1 MSINHEKIKLLTDS
15 LSVEKNPEVKK
26 IIQTEIA
33 RLEATDY
40 DENSQD
46 KPKDLTGSDKSDA
59 LSKDFKD
66 YNGAKVFQ
74 SDKSKISADMK
85 KLLDREAEKKN
96 KNFFNVSEKKDKK
109 EIFVPAVIVK
119 DKERE
124 KFGKPPTP
132 NIPPDLSGSEEIV
145 VLNNKPIFGSAIIDD
160 KKGNFWYYSVKKG
173 VFLRLPN
180 NLGDLELAPRF
191 MLTDVLVSK
200 DDSLDSKDKE
210 DEKDKDKGKDKKEN
224 FDYAGFCSDRM
235 LVKTINGK
243 FNLTEDIFSI
253 EVAKLRQAMRTIGAD
268 SDAIYLDDK
277 LVYTY
282 NRNPVVLSPGLSL
295 IIGEATSGKTS
306 LIKSFGASINTIG
319 EPTADSLPFD
329 RRTFTKTVID
339 SINKNKISAL
349 DSIRLLLLEGDNLVS
364 GGVSIAS
371 AGMLTALSSALAR
384 YKKQYFIAINPSS
397 AKASAAVGDAFLGS
411 VTSVFQLNKYDES
424 RYTPEAPWL
433 GVTGS
438 VSTRKFNRNYFGF
451 TF

>member
-1 MSINHEKIKLLTDS
+1 MSKNHEKIRILTES
-15 LSVEKNPEVKK
+15 LAIEKNAEVKK
-26 IIQTEIA
+26 AIQTEIA
-33 RLEATDY
+33 RLESTDY
-40 DENSQD
+40 DENLQD
-46 KPKDLTGSDKSDA
+46 QPKDLKGTEKSDK
-59 LSKDFKD
+59 LTTDFKD

-74 SDKSKISADMK
+74 SDKSKISSDMK
-85 KLLDREAEKKN
+85 NLLDREAERKN
-96 KNFFNVSEKKDKK
+96 KNFFNISDKKDKK
-109 EIFVPAVIVK
+109 ETHMPPAII
-119 DKERE
+119 KERE
-124 KFGKPPTP
+124 KFNKPPTP
-132 NIPPDLSGSEEIV
+132 NIPPDVQDDVETV
-145 VLNNKPIFGSAIIDD
+145 TLNNKPVFGSAVIDD

-180 NLGDLELAPRF
+180 NLGDIELAPRF
-191 MLTDVLVSK
+191 MLTDVLVSQDEEK
-200 DDSLDSKDKE
+200 EKDKE
-210 DEKDKDKGKDKKEN
+210 KEKEKEKDKQVGA
-224 FDYAGFCSDRM
+224 FDYAGFCSDHM
-235 LVKTINGK
+235 TVKSINGK
-243 FNLTEDIFSI
+243 FYLTEDIFSI
-253 EVAKLRQAMRTIGAD
+253 EVAKLRQSLRTIGTD
-268 SDAIYLDDK
+268 SNAIYLDDK
-277 LVYTY
+277 LLYSY
-282 NRNPVVLSPGLSL
+282 NRKPVVLSPGLSL
-295 IIGEATSGKTS
+295 ILGEAASGKTS

-319 EPTADSLPFD
+319 EPTSDSLPFD

-339 SINKNKISAL
+339 AINKNKIAAL

-424 RYTPEAPWL
+424 KYNEEAPWL